1 MKIQLA
7 VATAAALLSSVNAAV
22 SPLANFAAETAD
34 VESVGERKRGH
45 ASKGG
50 RRASGRCENCK
61 KRCYQ
66 IGGGSARIKDC
77 IKSRCSGRC
86 SGVDPEAIIDLYYET
101 GGLSRLPDDEDFD
114 YYF

>member
-50 RRASGRCENCK
+50 
-61 KRCYQ
+61 
-66 IGGGSARIKDC
+66 
-77 IKSRCSGRC
+77 
-86 SGVDPEAIIDLYYET
+86 VDPEAIIDLYYET